1 MTEEQIKYREEIFN
15 LIDAYVS
22 KYIEDIIPKLFM
34 EESEYRKLVDT
45 TNLELEKL
53 NNRPIFIDNDEHMWY
68 NKFNKWS
75 WAKFEN
81 GVVKIN
87 DEYVNQ

>member
-15 LIDAYVS
+15 LIDEYIS
-22 KYIEDIIPKLFM
+22 KYIEDIVPKLFM
-34 EESEYRKLVDT
+34 EESEYDKLVNT
-45 TNLELEKL
+45 TNLDLEEL

-81 GVVKIN
+81 GVIKI
-87 DEYVNQ
+87 DERRV